1 MPSKQHPSL
10 FPNVQAFGLQAHVF
24 FEQCLDFLRMLVQ
37 DVIEDVGGNHVHTH
51 SRCDGYLLQLAV
63 GFVRDAD
70 NFPVLHL
77 VVNQVVGELLLPYPF
92 FSSSFSFFPLWAL
105 QEPFPLQDPF
115 RSSRSLPAPAFL
127 PRTFLLPFLHRFLRC
142 GCSVLGH
149 VVDALDFLF
158 LSLCALL
165 QELLH
170 CV

>member
-37 DVIEDVGGNHVHTH
+37 GCHRGCWWQ
-51 SRCDGYLLQLAV
+51 SRSYPLPLRWISSSACCGLP
-63 GFVRDAD
+63 FEMRITS
-70 NFPVLHL
+70 PVLHL

-92 FSSSFSFFPLWAL
+92 FFLLLLLLFPLWAL

-127 PRTFLLPFLHRFLRC
+127 PRTFLLPFPSPVSPVR
-142 GCSVLGH
+142 V
-149 VVDALDFLF
+149 
-158 LSLCALL
+158 
-165 QELLH
+165 
-170 CV
+170 

>member
-70 NFPVLHL
+70 NFPFFT
-77 VVNQVVGELLLPYPF
+77 LL
-92 FSSSFSFFPLWAL
+92 SI
-105 QEPFPLQDPF
+105 
-115 RSSRSLPAPAFL
+115 R
-127 PRTFLLPFLHRFLRC
+127 
-142 GCSVLGH
+142 
-149 VVDALDFLF
+149 
-158 LSLCALL
+158 
-165 QELLH
+165 
-170 CV
+170 

>member
-92 FSSSFSFFPLWAL
+92 FFLLLLLLFRFGR
-105 QEPFPLQDPF
+105 F
-115 RSSRSLPAPAFL
+115 RS
-127 PRTFLLPFLHRFLRC
+127 RFLYRIRFGLLRC
-142 GCSVLGH
+142 RVSSG
-149 VVDALDFLF
+149 
-158 LSLCALL
+158 
-165 QELLH
+165 
-170 CV
+170 